1 MFKLVAVLLVL
12 GSSLTLPALQAQA
25 SYSFCTQDTVT
36 PPQELTD
43 AIANF
48 LNANYQGGVKL
59 VRPVCYGPNPRMNNQ
74 DTWVYEAEF
83 GGGTFLDIAVVEG
96 ANGRRIS
103 VKDRDSSN
111 DASGWTKWQPLD

>member
-1 MFKLVAVLLVL
+1 MLVL

-83 GGGTFLDIAVVEG
+83 GGGTFLDIAVLEG

-103 VKDRDSSN
+103 VQDRQASN
-111 DASGWTKWQPLD
+111 DASGWTKWQPLY

>member
-25 SYSFCTQDTVT
+25 SYSFCTEDTEI
-36 PPQELTD
+36 PPQELTN

-48 LNANYQGGVKL
+48 LDANYEGDVEL
-59 VRPVCYGPNPRMNNQ
+59 VRPVCYGQNPRMNYQ

-83 GGGTFLDIAVVEG
+83 GDGSFLDVAVYEG

-103 VKDRDSSN
+103 VQDRQSTS
-111 DASGWTKWQPLD
+111 DASGWTNWLSLD